1 MTTMF
6 SLEGRSAA
14 VVGGGSGIGEAVAIG
29 CAEAGAH
36 VSCLD
41 IDTDAAA
48 HTAATI
54 RAVGGKATSAR
65 LDILDGAAVTRAFE
79 EITTAR
85 GSLDIVACTPGVN
98 VRKPLLDYTD
108 EEIDRVLGL
117 NLKGGAHVIQAAG
130 RIMSAQG
137 SGSIILFSSIRSVVV
152 EPGQSMY
159 AATKAGIVQMV
170 RVAAAELGP
179 HGVRVNAVAP
189 GVIDTPLTA
198 PIKDNP
204 GLVRRLC
211 RAQHPQP
218 LGQRQGDG
226 RTYGL
231 PRLGRRQLRD
241 RDGPVRRRRLDR
253 HRREVHAA
261 GGLTSIAPGSRQASS
276 YGIRQSLKDE
286 MPPALEARRTYRSS
300 AVTNT
305 PPRPSATAWYA
316 AS

>member
-6 SLEGRSAA
+6 SLEGRAAA
-14 VVGGGSGIGEAVAIG
+14 VVGSGAGIGEAVAIG

-41 IDTDAAA
+41 IDADAATR
-48 HTAATI
+48 TAATI
-54 RAVGGKATSAR
+54 REAGGRATSAR
-65 LDILDGAAVTRAFE
+65 LDIMDGPAVAAAFE
-79 EITTAR
+79 DVATAR
-85 GSLDIVACTPGVN
+85 GSLDVVVCTPGVN

-179 HGVRVNAVAP
+179 RGVRVNAVAP

-198 PIKDNP
+198 PIKDDPDWYGAYAARNILNRWGSAREMAGP
-204 GLVRRLC
+204 TVFLASDAASYVTGTVLF
-211 RAQHPQP
+211 AD
-218 LGQRQGDG
+218 GGWTAIDG
-226 RTYGL
+226 RFT
-231 PRLGRRQLRD
+231 
-241 RDGPVRRRRLDR
+241 
-253 HRREVHAA
+253 
-261 GGLTSIAPGSRQASS
+261 
-276 YGIRQSLKDE
+276 
-286 MPPALEARRTYRSS
+286 PPAG
-300 AVTNT
+300 
-305 PPRPSATAWYA
+305 
-316 AS
+316 